1 MKFYVVCHT
10 VYDLAGSYIYVCQK
24 IRTIEADNKP
34 SDYAQQDDLGTTF
47 LTYFDSLNDAEKYRD
62 MLIGFRDY
70 YRNMSLLNK
79 CCGSLGVND
88 I

>member
-1 MKFYVVCHT
+1 MKYYIVCHT

-24 IRTIEADNKP
+24 IRTTEADNKP

-70 YRNMSLLNK
+70 HRNMSLLNK
-79 CCGSLGVND
+79 CCGSLGVYD